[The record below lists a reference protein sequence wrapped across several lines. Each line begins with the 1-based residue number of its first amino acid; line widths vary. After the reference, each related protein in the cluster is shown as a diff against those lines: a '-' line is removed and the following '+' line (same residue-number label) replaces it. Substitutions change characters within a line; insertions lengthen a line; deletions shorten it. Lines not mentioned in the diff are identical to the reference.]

1 MPRNPRKKKK
11 GRVTKQ
17 KLKTAP
23 EPMMAAKKLQTRSR
37 NGKLQ
42 KLSQNR
48 RENQLLD
55 LLEDAIASN
64 HREICDS

>member
-1 MPRNPRKKKK
+1 MPRNPRKKK

-23 EPMMAAKKLQTRSR
+23 EPMMATKKLQTRSR

-48 RENQLLD
+48 REKSVVGF
-55 LLEDAIASN
+55 I
-64 HREICDS
+64 RRCDRSESS